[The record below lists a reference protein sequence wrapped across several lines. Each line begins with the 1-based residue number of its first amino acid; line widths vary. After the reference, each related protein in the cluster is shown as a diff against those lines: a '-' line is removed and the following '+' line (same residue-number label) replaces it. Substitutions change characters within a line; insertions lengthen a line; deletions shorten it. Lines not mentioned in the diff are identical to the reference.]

1 MMKEV
6 ALSEIYGAPVEGKGA
21 IGLLGIE
28 RALVSEDVVGVIME
42 IKDAHLNTNGTVHGG
57 ILYALCDQA
66 IGTYMAYKR
75 VDARGM
81 DGQIH
86 YYRPANRGDI
96 LQGMAYVRQ
105 AGKRV
110 TVFFVELK
118 NQDGKLLADGMFT
131 AMHM

>member
-1 MMKEV
+1 MREV
-6 ALSEIYGAPVEGKGA
+6 ALSEIYGMPVEGKGA

-28 RALVSEDVVGVIME
+28 KALVSEDSIGVIMKV
-42 IKDAHLNTNGTVHGG
+42 KDVHLNTNGTTHGG
-57 ILYALCDQA
+57 ILYAFCDQA
-66 IGTYMAYKR
+66 IGTYMAYKKI
-75 VDARGM
+75 DARGM

-96 LQGMAYVRQ
+96 LQAMAYVRK
-105 AGKRV
+105 AGKRA